1 MNIEI
6 RRTGICRFSGP
17 LTARGSV
24 RTIARGTCLLVP
36 AALLNIALG
45 SAGMAQS
52 DSERGSDN
60 PHFVSGLT
68 AADPDFPGLANLCSI
83 PSGQRGGPQGAPDNA
98 APQNQEP
105 RPLPDGPPATRV
117 FDNLIFLGH
126 ERVSAWAV
134 ETSDGLILIDALNN
148 PEEAEAFIENG
159 LVSLG
164 LDPADIRIMLIS
176 HGHGDHYAGGRY
188 LQEKYGMEVIMSAV
202 DWEMLSSGD
211 TGFNVAGWAENIP
224 DVDRTVHDERDTIVL
239 GDTTLELVVTPGHTM
254 GTITTII
261 TVRDG
266 DNTHLAALWG
276 GTGFNFEPN
285 TWQFLAYATSAERMR
300 AEVLERGMEVFLSNH
315 VRRDQSD
322 RRIELLRERQPGD
335 AHPFLLTPE
344 RLARG
349 FQVFRDCALGRA
361 TLQL

>member
-1 MNIEI
+1 MNIKNHAMRI
-6 RRTGICRFSGP
+6 RRIASLLAAGGR
-17 LTARGSV
+17 ARP
-24 RTIARGTCLLVP
+24 IARGARYLVP
-36 AALLNIALG
+36 AALLNFALG
-45 SAGMAQS
+45 SVGTAQTDAAAG
-52 DSERGSDN
+52 SENR
-60 PHFVSGLT
+60 HFVSGLA
-68 AADPDFPGLANLCSI
+68 AADPDFPGLANLCSM
-83 PSGQRGGPQGAPDNA
+83 PAPRPA
-98 APQNQEP
+98 APQGQDQEE
-105 RPLPDGPPATRV
+105 RPLPSGPPATRV

-148 PEEAEAFIENG
+148 PQEAEIFIENG
-159 LVSLG
+159 LESLG
-164 LDPADIRIMLIS
+164 LDPADIRVMLIS

-188 LQEKYGMEVIMSAV
+188 LQEKYGMEVVMSAV
-202 DWEMLSSGD
+202 DWDMLSSGD

-224 DVDRTVHDERDTIVL
+224 MVDRTVHDERDTLVL

-261 TVRDG
+261 TVKDG

-285 TWQFLAYATSAERMR
+285 TWQFLAYAMSAERMR
-300 AEVLERGMEVFLSNH
+300 AEVLDRGMEVFLSNH

-322 RRIELLRERQPGD
+322 RRIELLQERQPGD
-335 AHPFLLTPE
+335 AHPFLLTPD

-361 TLQL
+361 TAQL